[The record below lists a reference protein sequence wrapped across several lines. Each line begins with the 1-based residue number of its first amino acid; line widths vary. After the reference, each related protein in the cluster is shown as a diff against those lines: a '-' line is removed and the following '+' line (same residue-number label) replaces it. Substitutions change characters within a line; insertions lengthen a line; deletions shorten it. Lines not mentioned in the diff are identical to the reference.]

1 MNQILDKKIT
11 WEQFFLSLRFKARRN
26 PDEYSEHLMAFLKL
40 ADPVSYRKYENF
52 HFSKVEGETFILD
65 FDGQEYK
72 CQKYC
77 PHSRG
82 DLSKGKVVGGKLVCP
97 VHNWKFSLP
106 DGQCTT
112 NKSSLTIEV
121 V

>member
-1 MNQILDKKIT
+1 MT
-11 WEQFFLSLRFKARRN
+11 
-26 PDEYSEHLMAFLKL
+26 FLKQ
-40 ADPVSYRKYENF
+40 ADPVAYRKYENF

-65 FDGQEYK
+65 FDGEEYK

-82 DLSKGKVVGGKLVCP
+82 DLSKDKVVDGKLVCP

>member
-1 MNQILDKKIT
+1 
-11 WEQFFLSLRFKARRN
+11 
-26 PDEYSEHLMAFLKL
+26 MAFLKL

-52 HFSKVEGETFILD
+52 HFSNIEEETFILD
-65 FDGQEYK
+65 FEGQEYK

-82 DLSKGKVVGGKLVCP
+82 DLSKGRVVDGKLVCP

-106 DGQCTT
+106 DGQCIT
-112 NKSSLTIEV
+112 NKSSLTIEAI
-121 V
+121 